1 MKILSRTKK
10 TYLILKDIKPKNLE
24 SLMSSALELSLEI
37 SINEVSGDRYEIK
50 LGGEDK
56 DVRKFAANVMREA
69 VPYSSLRLFRSLSE
83 ELNVKFKNP
92 PDQYVA
98 SDESAV
104 ASDESAVASDESAVA
119 SDESAQVFFNIRP
132 DNFFFAI
139 FTYLLILGTGFL
151 FFEWFTVADNL
162 IRFSFFFFLTGMTY
176 RIMINRNVDEK
187 ALSNEKVPMK
197 N

>member
-10 TYLILKDIKPKNLE
+10 TYFILKDIKPKNLE

-104 ASDESAVASDESAVA
+104 ASDESA
-119 SDESAQVFFNIRP
+119 QVFFNIRP